1 MKTMEL
7 KNLKPKFGRWL
18 TIEELRDFL
27 AETPD
32 EVFEQVPINRRLLE
46 IASEFVEK
54 QKGWWEHPD
63 WEGFLVRLSK
73 DGFHLSEEVQPPIG
87 NILEI
92 FKDYYRSDRF
102 QAIAEIR
109 RKPATRKT
117 APSPKTRSPNKKQ
130 AQKHA

>member
-1 MKTMEL
+1 MEL

-32 EVFEQVPINRRLLE
+32 EVFQQVPINRRLLE

-63 WEGFLVRLSK
+63 WEGFLARLSR
-73 DGFHLSEEVQPPIG
+73 DGFHLSKEVEPPIG

-92 FKDYYRSDRF
+92 FKDYYQSDRF
-102 QAIAEIR
+102 QAISEIR
-109 RKPATRKT
+109 RKPAARKA
-117 APSPKTRSPNKKQ
+117 APSPKTRSPNRKQ
-130 AQKHA
+130 AEKQA

>member
-18 TIEELRDFL
+18 TIEELRNFL

-32 EVFEQVPINRRLLE
+32 EVFQQVPINRRLLE

-63 WEGFLVRLSK
+63 WEGFLAKLRK

-92 FKDYYRSDRF
+92 FKEYYQSDRF

-109 RKPATRKT
+109 RKPAARKA
-117 APSPKTRSPNKKQ
+117 APSPKTRSPNRKQ

>member
-1 MKTMEL
+1 MEL

-32 EVFEQVPINRRLLE
+32 EVFQQVPINRRLLE

-73 DGFHLSEEVQPPIG
+73 DGFHLSQEVEPPIG

-92 FKDYYRSDRF
+92 FKDYYQSGQVSGDRGDTT
-102 QAIAEIR
+102 QAS
-109 RKPATRKT
+109 
-117 APSPKTRSPNKKQ
+117 SPEDGPFPEDPITE
-130 AQKHA
+130 